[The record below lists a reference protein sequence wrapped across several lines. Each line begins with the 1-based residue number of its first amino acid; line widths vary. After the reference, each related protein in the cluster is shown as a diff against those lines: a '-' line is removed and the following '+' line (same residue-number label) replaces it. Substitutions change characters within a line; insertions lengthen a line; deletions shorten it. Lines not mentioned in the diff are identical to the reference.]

1 MAENGN
7 GNGEGSTSTGDNEV
21 VWQYMDHSKPEKL
34 GGAFRGA
41 KGREGEIVD
50 LGNGS
55 DKETDP
61 LFQFR
66 SGSLGLELNQM
77 KILLYVIGGYFFY
90 TRFIK

>member
-1 MAENGN
+1 
-7 GNGEGSTSTGDNEV
+7 
-21 VWQYMDHSKPEKL
+21 MDHSKPEKL

-66 SGSLGLELNQM
+66 SGALLELNQM
-77 KILLYVIGGYFFY
+77 KIL
-90 TRFIK
+90 